1 MIHWNSPKKLHVKN
15 KHVESFRNLYLTFL
29 EYNGNLLRREL
40 FGCPC
45 PPPPGAE
52 QVRGSHLPF
61 PPLGEAL
68 PHPPPAPVGPG
79 LVQGLS
85 ACPTQ
90 PAFLSLTT
98 SQLQQA
104 LAQLEEQDACLEF
117 RQQQL
122 AVHRV
127 HITFLPHKPPPPQP
141 HDVTLVAQ
149 LSMER

>member
-1 MIHWNSPKKLHVKN
+1 MIGSGGDYGGLVSACPSLSCSLLHI
-15 KHVESFRNLYLTFL
+15 SQPIL
-29 EYNGNLLRREL
+29 
-40 FGCPC
+40 
-45 PPPPGAE
+45 
-52 QVRGSHLPF
+52 
-61 PPLGEAL
+61 L

-90 PAFLSLTT
+90 PALLSPMTP
-98 SQLQQA
+98 QLQQA
-104 LAQLEEQDACLEF
+104 LAQLEEQDACFEF

-122 AVHRV
+122 TVHRV